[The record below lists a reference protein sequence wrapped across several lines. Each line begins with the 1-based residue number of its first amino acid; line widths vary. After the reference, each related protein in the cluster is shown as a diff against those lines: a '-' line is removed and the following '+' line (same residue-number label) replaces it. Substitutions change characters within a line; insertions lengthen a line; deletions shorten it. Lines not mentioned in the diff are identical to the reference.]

1 MNPKLFES
9 VIGILLEL
17 QRTGVQI
24 FIATHDYG
32 ILKELDLQ
40 RTQGDRLAYH
50 SLYRES
56 RGGEIVCHKVRTYL
70 DIHPN
75 AIAEAFTDLYD
86 REVARSL
93 GSAGE

>member
-1 MNPKLFES
+1 M
-9 VIGILLEL
+9 
-17 QRTGVQI
+17 GVQI

-40 RTQGDRLAYH
+40 GTKGDEITYH
-50 SLYRES
+50 SLHRES
-56 RGGEIVCHKVRTYL
+56 GGGEIACHKARSYL

-75 AIAEAFTDLYD
+75 TIADAFSGLYD

-93 GSAGE
+93 GGDGE